1 MTTVTN
7 PVDLSVVL
15 PAFNEAGNIERVVED
30 AAAYLEEQ
38 GIRYEIHVVDDG
50 SRDETPQV
58 LERLSRQ
65 APALRVVRHPRNRGY
80 GAALR
85 TGLAAVRGEHVL
97 LADGDGQFR
106 IRALAPLWDRRH
118 EADLVL
124 GFRNPRK
131 DPWLRRLA
139 GWLYGRVV
147 VPAALGGRFRDVNC
161 GFKLMRR
168 RVVEGMELR
177 ATGALF
183 SAELLT
189 RARLAGATWV
199 EVGVDHF
206 PRRAGTATGLLP
218 GVVLAMV
225 GELLRH
231 RAAILKGGNA
241 SAGSLRTGCD
251 AVESASA

>member
-1 MTTVTN
+1 
-7 PVDLSVVL
+7 VL
-15 PAFNEAGNIERVVED
+15 
-30 AAAYLEEQ
+30 
-38 GIRYEIHVVDDG
+38 
-50 SRDETPQV
+50 
-58 LERLSRQ
+58 
-65 APALRVVRHPRNRGY
+65 RHPRNRGY

-97 LADGDGQFR
+97 LADGDGQFH
-106 IRALAPLWDRRH
+106 IRALAALWDRRH
-118 EADLVL
+118 DADLVL

-131 DPWLRRLA
+131 DPLLRRLA
-139 GWLYGRVV
+139 GWLYGRIV
-147 VPAALGGRFRDVNC
+147 VPATLGGRFRDVNC
-161 GFKLMRR
+161 GFKLLRR
-168 RVVEGMELR
+168 RVIEGMELR

-206 PRRAGTATGLLP
+206 PRRSGTATGLLP
-218 GVVLAMV
+218 GVVVAMV

-231 RAAILKGGNA
+231 RTAILKGGRA

>member
-1 MTTVTN
+1 MTTARERVE
-7 PVDLSVVL
+7 LSIVL

-30 AAAYLEEQ
+30 ASAFLAEK

-50 SRDETPQV
+50 SRDDTPRV
-58 LERLSRQ
+58 LERLSHS
-65 APALRVVRHPRNRGY
+65 APALRVLRHPRNRGY

-85 TGLAAVRGEHVL
+85 TGLSAVRGEHVL
-97 LADGDGQFR
+97 LADGDGQFQ
-106 IRALAPLWDRRH
+106 IRALTKLWARRH
-118 EADLVL
+118 DADLVL

-131 DPWLRRLA
+131 DPWLRRAA
-139 GWLYGRVV
+139 GWVYGRVV
-147 VPAALGGRFRDVNC
+147 VTVALGGRFRDVNC
-161 GFKLMRR
+161 GFKLVRR
-168 RVVEGMELR
+168 RVIEGMELR

-189 RARLAGATWV
+189 RARLAGATFI

-206 PRRAGTATGLLP
+206 PRRLGTATGLLP
-218 GVVLAMV
+218 GVVWAMI

-231 RAAILKGGNA
+231 RSAILK
-241 SAGSLRTGCD
+241 AGRAPVENLRTGCD

>member
-1 MTTVTN
+1 MTTAAEAL
-7 PVDLSVVL
+7 DLSLVL

-30 AAAYLEEQ
+30 AAAYLDTQ

-50 SRDETPQV
+50 SHDDTPRV
-58 LERLSRQ
+58 LERLSCR
-65 APALRVVRHPRNRGY
+65 APALRVLRHPRNRGY

-97 LADGDGQFR
+97 IADGDGQFH
-106 IRALAPLWDRRH
+106 IRGLAALWARRH

-131 DPWLRRLA
+131 DPLLRRVA

-161 GFKLMRR
+161 GFKLVRR
-168 RVVEGMELR
+168 RVIEGMELR

-206 PRRAGTATGLLP
+206 PRRSGTATGLLP
-218 GVVLAMV
+218 GVVLALV

-231 RAAILKGGNA
+231 RRAILQSEPAAVSN
-241 SAGSLRTGCD
+241 LRTGPD

>member
-1 MTTVTN
+1 MTTSTD
-7 PVDLSVVL
+7 PCELSVVL
-15 PAFNEAGNIERVVED
+15 PAFNEALRIATVIEE
-30 AAAYLEEQ
+30 ATAYLDAS

-50 SRDETPQV
+50 SHDGTAGV
-58 LERLSRQ
+58 LERLRARS
-65 APALRVVRHPRNRGY
+65 PALRVARHARNRGY

-106 IRALAPLWDRRH
+106 IGALAPLWERRH

-131 DPWLRRLA
+131 DPLLRRIA
-139 GWLYGRVV
+139 GFAYGRVV
-147 VPAALGGRFRDVNC
+147 VPLALGGRFRDVNC
-161 GFKLMRR
+161 GFKLLRR
-168 RVVEGMELR
+168 KVLEGMHLR
-177 ATGALF
+177 SSGALF

-189 RARLAGATWV
+189 RARLAGATWI

-206 PRRAGTATGLLP
+206 PRGGGRATGLLP
-218 GVVLAMV
+218 RVVLGMF
-225 GELLRH
+225 GELWRH
-231 RAAILKGGNA
+231 RAAIMA
-241 SAGSLRTGCD
+241 SPAARSTGLRPGCD

>member
-1 MTTVTN
+1 MTTASEAVE
-7 PVDLSVVL
+7 LSVVL

-30 AAAYLEEQ
+30 AAAFLDTQ

-50 SRDETPQV
+50 SHDDTPRV
-58 LERLSRQ
+58 LERLRRR
-65 APALRVVRHPRNRGY
+65 APALKVVRHPRNRGY

-85 TGLAAVRGEHVL
+85 TGLASVRGEHVL
-97 LADGDGQFR
+97 LADGDGQFH
-106 IRALAPLWDRRH
+106 IRALAALWARRH

-131 DPWLRRLA
+131 DPFLRRVA
-139 GWLYGRVV
+139 GWLYGRIV

-161 GFKLMRR
+161 GFKLLRR
-168 RVVEGMELR
+168 RVVDGMELR

-206 PRRAGTATGLLP
+206 PRRLGNATGLLP
-218 GVVLAMV
+218 GVVVAMV

-231 RAAILKGGNA
+231 RAAILKGA
-241 SAGSLRTGCD
+241 RAADGSLRTGCD

>member
-1 MTTVTN
+1 MTTARE
-7 PVDLSVVL
+7 PVELSIVL

-30 AAAYLEEQ
+30 AAAYLDEK

-50 SRDETPQV
+50 SHDDTPRV
-58 LERLSRQ
+58 LERLTRR
-65 APALRVVRHPRNRGY
+65 APALRVLRHPRNCGY

-85 TGLAAVRGEHVL
+85 TGLSAVRGEHVL
-97 LADGDGQFR
+97 LADGDGQFH
-106 IRALAPLWDRRH
+106 IRALTKLWARRH
-118 EADLVL
+118 DADLVL

-131 DPWLRRLA
+131 DPWLRRAA
-139 GWLYGRVV
+139 GWVYGRVV
-147 VPAALGGRFRDVNC
+147 VPVALGGRFRDVNC
-161 GFKLMRR
+161 GFKLVRR
-168 RVVEGMELR
+168 RVIEGMELR

-189 RARLAGATWV
+189 RARLAGATFI

-206 PRRAGTATGLLP
+206 PRRLGTATGLLP
-218 GVVLAMV
+218 GVVWAMI

-231 RAAILKGGNA
+231 RAAILKAGRAPVGN
-241 SAGSLRTGCD
+241 LRTGCD

>member
-1 MTTVTN
+1 MTTAA
-7 PVDLSVVL
+7 DALELSVVL
-15 PAFNEAGNIERVVED
+15 PAFNEAGNIERVVAD
-30 AAAYLEEQ
+30 AAAYLDTQ
-38 GIRYEIHVVDDG
+38 GIRYEINVVDDG
-50 SRDETPQV
+50 SHDDTPRV
-58 LERLSRQ
+58 LERLRRS
-65 APALRVVRHPRNRGY
+65 APYLRVLRHARNRGY

-85 TGLAAVRGEHVL
+85 TGLSAVRGDHVL
-97 LADGDGQFR
+97 LADGDGQFH
-106 IRALAPLWDRRH
+106 IRALAALWARRH

-131 DPWLRRLA
+131 DPLSRRVA

-147 VPAALGGRFRDVNC
+147 VPVALGGRFRDVNC
-161 GFKLMRR
+161 GFKLVRR
-168 RVVEGMELR
+168 RVIEGMDLR

-189 RARLAGATWV
+189 RARLEGATWV

-206 PRRAGTATGLLP
+206 PRRSGKATGLLP
-218 GVVLAMV
+218 GVVVAMV

-231 RAAILKGGNA
+231 RTAILKGSRTN
-241 SAGSLRTGCD
+241 LRTGCD

>member
-1 MTTVTN
+1 MTTATQ
-7 PVDLSVVL
+7 PLELSVVL
-15 PAFNEAGNIERVVED
+15 PAFNEAGNIERVID
-30 AAAYLEEQ
+30 DTTAYLDEQ

-50 SRDETPQV
+50 SHDDTPRV
-58 LERLSRQ
+58 LEGLCGR
-65 APALRVVRHPRNRGY
+65 APALRVLRHPRNRGY

-97 LADGDGQFR
+97 LADGDGQFH
-106 IRALAPLWDRRH
+106 IRALAALWARRH

-131 DPWLRRLA
+131 DPLFRRVA
-139 GWLYGRVV
+139 GWLYGRIV

-161 GFKLMRR
+161 GFKLLRR
-168 RVVEGMELR
+168 RVIEGMELR

-206 PRRAGTATGLLP
+206 PRRSGTATGLLP
-218 GVVLAMV
+218 GVVVAMV

-231 RAAILKGGNA
+231 RAAILKGGHA
-241 SAGSLRTGCD
+241 SGRNLRTGCD